1 MSLEVEY
8 NQYVEKCKRLRAYPL
23 AYEIWVIKKAK
34 RDQNKNK
41 QEIGFDLKKSHT
53 GNPSK
58 GTAWS
63 TSDGEALK

>member
-1 MSLEVEY
+1 MSLELEY

-23 AYEIWVIKKAK
+23 AYEIWAAKKAK

-41 QEIGFDLKKSHT
+41 KEIGFDLNKSHA
-53 GNPSK
+53 GNPAK

-63 TSDGEALK
+63 TSVGETLQ